1 MTTTIKTATTLVE
14 ALNVFDPRAPLAG
27 ETLKAF
33 YVPRPESPMH
43 MMMVYLQALNKP
55 GKFLFTGPRGS
66 GKSTELHRLVEKLK
80 NQFFIVHFS
89 VTNTLNPFDL
99 KFIDLLLGIA
109 NQLFATATDQKVL
122 PKGVT
127 QIIKEDLLEELHRWF
142 TRELL
147 KDIPFRSP
155 EQNLSL
161 NAKVNLLAVELEGK
175 LGNEPRT
182 RELVR
187 EQAELRLNQLIENI
201 NFVIDSIRRAIKR
214 DTLIIVEDIDKLDL
228 KLAANL
234 YFQHATS
241 LTAPKAHIIYTF
253 PTALRYTNDFMQIRR
268 NFDEDLTLPN
278 IKVKQRDGAAH
289 AEGQKML
296 RQVIGERM
304 QAELITPEAIDLLV
318 EMSGGIPV
326 TLIDLTQRAIL
337 QALTRQA
344 SQIQIEDV
352 HPALDKERAD
362 YQVVLTQEHLA
373 LLRQRAADKAI
384 VNDTLN
390 RECLHNLSL
399 LEYTNANPW
408 RDVHP
413 IVLPLLEE
421 AKP

>member
-1 MTTTIKTATTLVE
+1 
-14 ALNVFDPRAPLAG
+14 
-27 ETLKAF
+27 
-33 YVPRPESPMH
+33 
-43 MMMVYLQALNKP
+43 
-55 GKFLFTGPRGS
+55 
-66 GKSTELHRLVEKLK
+66 
-80 NQFFIVHFS
+80 
-89 VTNTLNPFDL
+89 
-99 KFIDLLLGIA
+99 
-109 NQLFATATDQKVL
+109 
-122 PKGVT
+122 
-127 QIIKEDLLEELHRWF
+127 
-142 TRELL
+142 
-147 KDIPFRSP
+147 
-155 EQNLSL
+155 
-161 NAKVNLLAVELEGK
+161 
-175 LGNEPRT
+175 
-182 RELVR
+182 
-187 EQAELRLNQLIENI
+187 
-201 NFVIDSIRRAIKR
+201 
-214 DTLIIVEDIDKLDL
+214 
-228 KLAANL
+228 
-234 YFQHATS
+234 
-241 LTAPKAHIIYTF
+241 
-253 PTALRYTNDFMQIRR
+253 
-268 NFDEDLTLPN
+268 
-278 IKVKQRDGAAH
+278 
-289 AEGQKML
+289 
-296 RQVIGERM
+296 VIGERM